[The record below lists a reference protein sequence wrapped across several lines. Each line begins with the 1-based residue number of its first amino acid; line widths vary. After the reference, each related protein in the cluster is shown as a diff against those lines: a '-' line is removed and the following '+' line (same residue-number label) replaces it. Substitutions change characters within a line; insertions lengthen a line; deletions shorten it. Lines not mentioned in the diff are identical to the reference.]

1 MSYIIGIFTEF
12 FSELVGF
19 FKNLPENIL
28 TIAKS
33 PMSILAI
40 VGCVIILAMLVKV
53 KKVNITSQMIARI
66 GMALAL
72 CSIIGMIKIYHFPQ
86 GGSITP
92 GRFVPIMLIA
102 FMYGP
107 EIGMFTGFVMGI
119 LDLFMD
125 PYILSPIQVLFDYPL
140 AFMMLGLSGFFHQK
154 RYIGV
159 IVGTLGR
166 IICSTISGV
175 AFFADYAPEGMNPL
189 IYSLGVNVP
198 VIGIEGLICLVLILV
213 LPVDQIILQLNK
225 HTNVRPQEALK

>member
-19 FKNLPENIL
+19 FKNLPQNTL
-28 TIAKS
+28 TVLKS

-40 VGCVIILAMLVKV
+40 LGCVAILTMLIKV

-66 GMALAL
+66 GMSLAL
-72 CSIIGMIKIYHFPQ
+72 CAIIGMIKIYHFPQ

-92 GRFVPIMLIA
+92 GRFVPIMFIA
-102 FMYGP
+102 FIYGP

-140 AFMMLGLSGFFHQK
+140 AFMMLGLAGFFRK
-154 RYIGV
+154 KKYIGV

-166 IICSTISGV
+166 MICSTISGV
-175 AFFADYAPEGMNPL
+175 AFFAEYAPEGMSPL
-189 IYSLGVNVP
+189 VYSLSVNVP
-198 VIGIEGLICLVLILV
+198 IIGIEGLICLVIISL
-213 LPVDQIILQLNK
+213 LPIEQITAQLNK
-225 HTNVRPQEALK
+225 NVRTEA